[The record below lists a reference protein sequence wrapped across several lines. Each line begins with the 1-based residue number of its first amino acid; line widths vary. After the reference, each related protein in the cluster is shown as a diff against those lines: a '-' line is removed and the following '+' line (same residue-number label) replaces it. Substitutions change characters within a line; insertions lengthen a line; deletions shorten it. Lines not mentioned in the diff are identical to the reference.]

1 MSKSDQIIFAL
12 WGNMSKSYQL
22 LLDGPRGKLY
32 EEVQVLEYL
41 LRFAEVL
48 EFVSLLFILES
59 ALCVNL

>member
-32 EEVQVLEYL
+32 EEV
-41 LRFAEVL
+41 
-48 EFVSLLFILES
+48 
-59 ALCVNL
+59 